1 MSILPLLTPMPP
13 DEIFN
18 LNRAYAKDDSPRKVN
33 LSLGAYRTDDSEP
46 WPLPVVQEAEKRHL
60 AEVDRSRHEYT
71 SIQGDVT
78 FLELA
83 RDLLFGFSSHSSYS
97 EKQNAIKSRIASV
110 QTIAGTGANHLGALF
125 LASHLKPRAVWLS
138 DPSWDNHQ
146 RIWELVGVP
155 CKSYPYYSPSTRSL
169 DFAGM
174 MSTLESEAQEHDVIL
189 LQACAHN
196 PTGVDP
202 SKEQWKALANLVESK
217 RLFPFFDSAYQGLVS
232 GSAYKDSWPIRHFL
246 AEKPNIDFCVAQSLS
261 KNFGLYGQR
270 VGAFHYVLGEGTRNA
285 PDVIVNNL
293 CHLIRSEYSVAPTAG
308 SRLVRTIL
316 SNSRMNVQWKSNL
329 RTMSQ
334 RLTAMR
340 QALYDELIR
349 LEAPGSWRHIVEQ
362 NGMFCYTDL
371 TPAQVEVLKIKYHIY
386 LLKSGRI
393 SISGLSTKNVEYVA
407 RAIYQVVRTVER
419 V

>member
-1 MSILPLLTPMPP
+1 MSMVNTLTSMPP
-13 DEIFN
+13 DEIFE
-18 LNRAYAKDDSPRKVN
+18 LNGAYAADDSPRKVN
-33 LSLGAYRTDDSEP
+33 LSLGAYRTNDNQP
-46 WPLPVVQEAEKRHL
+46 WPLPVVQEAERQLL
-60 AEVDRSRHEYT
+60 AEADLSRHEYT
-71 SIQGDVT
+71 SIQGDVA

-83 RDLLFGFSSHSSYS
+83 RDLLFGLNNHSFFR
-97 EKQNAIKSRIASV
+97 EKQGETKARIASV

-125 LASHLKPRAVWLS
+125 LATHLKPRAVWLS
-138 DPSWDNHQ
+138 DPSWDNHR

-155 CKSYPYYSPSTRSL
+155 CKSYPYYSSSTHSL

-174 MSTLESEAQEHDVIL
+174 MSTLESEAQEQDVIL

-202 SKEQWKALANLVESK
+202 SKEQWKALADLVEAK
-217 RLFPFFDSAYQGLVS
+217 RLFPFFDCAYQGLVS

-246 AEKPNIDFCVAQSLS
+246 TEKPNIDFCVAQSLS

-270 VGAFHYVLGEGTRNA
+270 VGAFHYVLGQGTRNR
-285 PDVIVNNL
+285 PDVIASNL
-293 CHLIRSEYSVAPTAG
+293 CHLIRSEYSVAPTGG
-308 SRLVRTIL
+308 SRIIKRIVSDPAL
-316 SNSRMNVQWKSNL
+316 SAQWKSNL

-340 QALYDELIR
+340 HALYSELMR
-349 LEAPGSWRHIVEQ
+349 LEAPGSWRHIVDQ
-362 NGMFCYTDL
+362 NGMFCYTGL
-371 TPAQVEVLKIKYHIY
+371 TPAQVEVLKTKYHIY

-393 SISGLSTKNVEYVA
+393 SICGLSTKNVVYVA
-407 RAIYQVVRTVER
+407 RAIDEVVRNPVI